1 MRYETCLWNDM
12 CIDGCMYDLRQVQ
25 VLCKEL
31 FLKDFLLVLKYFYL
45 QNNPI
50 TSFLSTPI
58 CHAGFTSC
66 IIINSASIVLFTK
79 RSSVV
84 YGSTTVD
91 SKEIYSLIYFCGLQ
105 SWGVSV
111 HSWMLYHLL
120 CKQGS
125 PAFLYHLGPWACLE
139 RGLFAPCCC
148 SLLPKEPP
156 RLFPCLDCCLPSAS
170 RSSLSL
176 YFSLLWKFLSVWLGV
191 CLADHIASEGAS
203 FVAWFWQGWAV
214 SWDVIKALRTGCLL
228 HRKGMLDV
236 AGIWGCQFGQSWKLR
251 ARDSDLFFHL

>member
-31 FLKDFLLVLKYFYL
+31 FLKDFILVLKYFYL

-66 IIINSASIVLFTK
+66 IIINSANIVLFTK

-125 PAFLYHLGPWACLE
+125 PAFLYPDLHSFGNSQSHLKLWGFWWW
-139 RGLFAPCCC
+139 GFFLFCFA
-148 SLLPKEPP
+148 
-156 RLFPCLDCCLPSAS
+156 F
-170 RSSLSL
+170 
-176 YFSLLWKFLSVWLGV
+176 FL
-191 CLADHIASEGAS
+191 
-203 FVAWFWQGWAV
+203 
-214 SWDVIKALRTGCLL
+214 
-228 HRKGMLDV
+228 
-236 AGIWGCQFGQSWKLR
+236 GQSK
-251 ARDSDLFFHL
+251 